1 MDSWKSRSGRV
12 LRQKGRRLNGAF
24 TLRRSMPLHCL
35 LRRAIL
41 FSIYVAIFRQW
52 LVSVCRP
59 GREKGSW
66 QFAEIETE
74 LARLFEKR
82 GALGV
87 RIEGQLAFT
96 ILAMRPRSLCGR
108 ALKRSPSDL
117 MRQRVISGTEQA
129 AGNQQRGSHAGRV

>member
-1 MDSWKSRSGRV
+1 
-12 LRQKGRRLNGAF
+12 
-24 TLRRSMPLHCL
+24 MPLHCF

-41 FSIYVAIFRQW
+41 FLIQVAIFRQW
-52 LVSVCRP
+52 LLSVCRP

-87 RIEGQLAFT
+87 RVEGQLAFT
-96 ILAMRPRSLCGR
+96 ILAMTLSSLCGR

-117 MRQRVISGTEQA
+117 IRQRVISVTDHA
-129 AGNQQRGSHAGRV
+129 AGNQQRGSQAGRV